1 MNKDRS
7 EIARI
12 LRAFK
17 MELMDVDKSI
27 DEILYIYKE
36 SMRFNKTNFVMGV
49 YVGATITFIL
59 LWFFR

>member
-1 MNKDRS
+1 MNKDRAK
-7 EIARI
+7 IARI
-12 LRAFK
+12 FRAFK
-17 MELMDVDKSI
+17 MELMDIDKSI